1 MKRRKNGKNNNGNE
15 EEKTELTEAEE
26 KQTEITEAEEKP
38 IERRLISNIYL
49 QISCIIHKSSR
60 KIPAGVNLRRF
71 DALQHLFHCV
81 VVN

>member
-15 EEKTELTEAEE
+15 EEKAELTEAEE

-49 QISCIIHKSSR
+49 QISCIIHKSS
-60 KIPAGVNLRRF
+60 
-71 DALQHLFHCV
+71 
-81 VVN
+81 